1 MLKKTL
7 IGVVLATIAVSGD
20 ASAQGITQ
28 QTATIKRTP
37 LLQENCGKLAAETFR
52 REPADENRV
61 DYRAHYNIRLNKCFY
76 EETYISLTPVGANM
90 WVYLSD
96 LQDNRIYGGFHMST
110 NIGLF
115 YCNLLDR
122 ECHSEAEWN
131 GLVKPYM
138 EDAIT
143 TGTILRTWEVL
154 RQFGQTMKA
163 EPQVEPRRESP
174 VRKKSIRRMGLY
186 FSVLPFAS

>member
-1 MLKKTL
+1 MLKKIS
-7 IGVVLATIAVSGD
+7 IGAMLATIAVY
-20 ASAQGITQ
+20 ASAQQPPAITQ

-61 DYRAHYNIRLNKCFY
+61 DYRAHYNIHLNKCFY
-76 EETYISLTPVGANM
+76 EETYLSPTPVGINM

-115 YCNLLDR
+115 FYCNLLDK
-122 ECHSEAEWN
+122 ECPSEAEWN

-138 EDAIT
+138 EDAVT
-143 TGTILRTWEVL
+143 TGTTLPISAAPGSVGLRFIVKVSLVIAGTGRATETAGKRIKEDYPIL
-154 RQFGQTMKA
+154 
-163 EPQVEPRRESP
+163 
-174 VRKKSIRRMGLY
+174 
-186 FSVLPFAS
+186 